1 MGMTPSSEWSFRQ
14 RNEFPWPAR
23 RGGTPR
29 LTAGG
34 AAGCCAVA
42 MEIDAPKRLRVEAV
56 SDRETEMLLHVSDA
70 LLVSRI
76 AAVKEWGKL
85 VRKAI

>member
-29 LTAGG
+29 RTAGG
-34 AAGCCAVA
+34 AAGCWAVA
-42 MEIDAPKRLRVEAV
+42 MEVGAPKRLRVEAV

-76 AAVKEWGKL
+76 PCVKERGRP
-85 VRKAI
+85 VEKAI

>member
-1 MGMTPSSEWSFRQ
+1 
-14 RNEFPWPAR
+14 
-23 RGGTPR
+23 
-29 LTAGG
+29 
-34 AAGCCAVA
+34 
-42 MEIDAPKRLRVEAV
+42 MEVGAPKRLRVEAV

>member
-1 MGMTPSSEWSFRQ
+1 
-14 RNEFPWPAR
+14 
-23 RGGTPR
+23 
-29 LTAGG
+29 
-34 AAGCCAVA
+34 
-42 MEIDAPKRLRVEAV
+42 VEAV